1 MFLIYNPTYLI
12 LDYNY
17 NIYGLDWKTRGVW
30 RLGLLQKVKLPLSI
44 DNLQIIEKLIVSLM
58 RIEVYYRYLLS
69 NYILCCKS
77 NHFVFFGIG
86 NFASYTKNS

>member
-1 MFLIYNPTYLI
+1 MIYLI

-44 DNLQIIEKLIVSLM
+44 DNLQIIEKLIISLI
-58 RIEVYYRYLLS
+58 RVEVKYYYLFS
-69 NYILCCKS
+69 N
-77 NHFVFFGIG
+77 
-86 NFASYTKNS
+86 